1 MSSKVRVVNCIVV
14 FMLRDIV
21 LKIGNKLLLE
31 TGKYF
36 MSELTFSLVF
46 WFFLEGRF

>member
-1 MSSKVRVVNCIVV
+1 MSSKVRVVSCIVV

-31 TGKYF
+31 TGNI
-36 MSELTFSLVF
+36 SWVS
-46 WFFLEGRF
+46 